1 MLNKDQIWI
10 WIKIH
15 NTIVVTELVLLV
27 KVLVVVVITA
37 FIRKKKCVIMCLKYK
52 IQIFLVCN

>member
-27 KVLVVVVITA
+27 KVLVVVVIAA
-37 FIRKKKCVIMCLKYK
+37 FILKRKCVIMCLKYK
-52 IQIFLVCN
+52 INIFSL